1 MFNFQVDTPSFIKS
15 KNIGKKGESA
25 VIEYYISKG
34 KNVIDVSEQRE
45 FQKIDVDLIIDDE
58 FIEVKTQS
66 SINKNQKLTLEL
78 EINKNDDVY
87 CLGWFYQTEANILI
101 FYDKFTNTAYSIRT
115 AELRELFNKHSN
127 EFDIYYFDEEYK
139 VSKLAFVNIDF
150 LKNNAKSFEI
160 INYNTTTA

>member
-25 VIEYYISKG
+25 VVEYYTSIG

-78 EINKNDDVY
+78 EINKNDNVY
-87 CLGWFYQTEANILI
+87 CLGWFYKTEANILI
-101 FYDKFTNTAYSIRT
+101 FYDKFTDTAYSIKT

-139 VSKLAFVNIDF
+139 VSKLAFVSIDF